1 MIDRLKQFLF
11 DRQGKS
17 ADGGKHTPDEL
28 HIAAATLLLE
38 AAMLDGDMDAVERDR
53 TRDLVQARF
62 ALSGDDTDVIME
74 HAETKAR
81 DSVDIYSYL
90 RVLISNFD
98 NAEQVELI
106 EMLWDVICADGVIHD
121 YEANLVRRVTGMTG
135 VTDRESGEAR
145 RRAMAKQGL
154 D

>member
-1 MIDRLKQFLF
+1 MIEKLKQFLF
-11 DRQGKS
+11 DREGKS
-17 ADGGKHTPDEL
+17 ASGGKHAPDEL

-38 AAMLDGDMDAVERDR
+38 AAMLDGDLGQVERTR
-53 TRDLVQARF
+53 TEELVRARF
-62 ALSGDDTDVIME
+62 DLSEEDTAVIME

-98 NAEQVELI
+98 HDEQVELI
-106 EMLWDVICADGVIHD
+106 EMLWDVICADSVIHD
-121 YEANLVRRVTGMTG
+121 YESNLVRRVTGMTS

-145 RRAMAKQGL
+145 RRAMTKHNMA
-154 D
+154 